1 MSTSSNDARPQ
12 PQRRYFRVQLAAIG
26 LSMAVG
32 VALLAAKFFAYHLTG
47 SSAILSDALE
57 SIINV
62 AASGFALIS
71 IVTAARPPD
80 ESHPYG
86 HGKIEFFSAGF
97 EGALIILAAAG
108 IFYTGIERIFR
119 PQGLPNL
126 GDGIAILG
134 ATAAINLIVGVLLFC
149 TGKKTDSL
157 TLVAD
162 GKHLLTD
169 VYTSGGIIVGLFLV
183 PVTGW
188 YRLDGVIACLVG
200 INILVTGVGLV
211 RTSFAGLMDES
222 DPVLLEKI
230 TELLSRHRKE
240 IWIDIHQLR
249 SWKAGNHVHIDLHLV
264 LPRDLDLYHAHEEAK
279 QVELILANHF
289 EGNAGILVHIDPCTA
304 PDCPVCQK
312 TRCEMRSAAAQQAV
326 PWNNASLT
334 ATRSDDPVHSG
345 IKKDPRE
352 PEK

>member
-1 MSTSSNDARPQ
+1 MPNSFNDVRTQ
-12 PQRRYFRVQLAAIG
+12 PQRRYFRVRLAAIS
-26 LSMAVG
+26 LSMVVG
-32 VALLAAKFFAYHLTG
+32 IALLAAKFYAYHLTG

-108 IFYTGIERIFR
+108 IFYTGIERVFH

-134 ATAAINLIVGVLLFC
+134 AAAAINLIVGILLVR
-149 TGKKTDSL
+149 TGKRTDSL

-169 VYTSGGIIVGLFLV
+169 VYTSAGVIVGLFLV

-200 INILVTGVGLV
+200 LNILVTGVGLV

-222 DPVLLEKI
+222 DPILLEKI
-230 TELLSRHRKE
+230 TELLSQHRKE
-240 IWIDIHQLR
+240 NWIDIHQLR

-279 QVELILANHF
+279 QVELILEDHF
-289 EGNAGILVHIDPCTA
+289 EGNAGILVHIDPCSA

-312 TRCEMRSAAAQQAV
+312 TRCEMRTAAMQQAV
-326 PWNNASLT
+326 AWNTASLT
-334 ATRSDDPVHSG
+334 TTRSGDPVHSG
-345 IKKDPRE
+345 TKQDHRE

>member
-1 MSTSSNDARPQ
+1 MPTSSNDARPQ
-12 PQRRYFRVQLAAIG
+12 PQRRYFRVRLTAIG
-26 LSMAVG
+26 LSMVVG
-32 VALLAAKFFAYHLTG
+32 IALLAAKFFAYHLTG

-97 EGALIILAAAG
+97 EGALIILAATG
-108 IFYTGIERIFR
+108 IFFTGFERIVH

-126 GDGIAILG
+126 GEGLAILG
-134 ATAAINLIVGVLLFC
+134 GAAAINLVLGVLLVR
-149 TGKKTDSL
+149 TGKRTDSL
-157 TLVAD
+157 TLIAD

-169 VYTSGGIIVGLFLV
+169 VYTSAGVIAGLFLV

-188 YRLDGVIACLVG
+188 YRLDGAIACLVG
-200 INILVTGVGLV
+200 VNILVTGVGLV
-211 RTSFAGLMDES
+211 RTSVAGLMDES

-240 IWIDIHQLR
+240 KWIDIHQLR

-264 LPRDLDLYHAHEEAK
+264 LPRDLDLYHAHREAK
-279 QVELILANHF
+279 EVEWLLASHF
-289 EGNAGILVHIDPCTA
+289 EGNASILVHIDPCSA
-304 PDCPVCQK
+304 PDCPICQK
-312 TRCEMRSAAAQQAV
+312 TRCEMRAAAAQQAA
-326 PWNNASLT
+326 PWDTASLT
-334 ATRSDDPVHSG
+334 KNRSEDTLHT
-345 IKKDPRE
+345 
-352 PEK
+352 EKMSNRQKTEK